1 MGRIA
6 DQKKK
11 EWEGFKIKTQ
21 FLIKDDK
28 KESVNRKR
36 QWLTHFFSLGFYL
49 QTYIKI
55 AILTSSTILEYI
67 KTKECNTYKM
77 ITIRTRFFN
86 DPRMTLGS

>member
-36 QWLTHFFSLGFYL
+36 QWLTHFFFFGILPSDLHKHSNFDFFYDFRVH
-49 QTYIKI
+49 K
-55 AILTSSTILEYI
+55 
-67 KTKECNTYKM
+67 
-77 ITIRTRFFN
+77 
-86 DPRMTLGS
+86 D